1 MKNAFCIIL
10 SLTLTSA
17 AVMPQ
22 AGRKAGKKTEAVSY
36 TPKIYKDFVI
46 KNKIDE
52 LVIAKLE
59 EQYVPPSEPAN
70 DETFI
75 RRVYLDIT
83 GTMPKSTDVRKFLE
97 SSDQNRREKVID
109 ALLASDEYIDYQT
122 MKWLDLL
129 RVRSEFPIN
138 LWPNAVQAY
147 HRWIRDAVVSN
158 MPYDRFARE
167 LITASGVNFRD
178 PPVNFYRAIPRKEP
192 LVIAQ
197 AVALT
202 FMGSRTD
209 KWDKDDTLGLAAF
222 FSRIAY
228 KSTMEWK
235 EEIVYFDPDRKPL
248 IGTNGIPVAL
258 RLPDGT
264 KVTYDPSIDP
274 RQQFADWLITPDNPW
289 FTKAIVNRIWYWLM
303 GRGIIH
309 EPDDIR
315 DNNPPTNPALLAY
328 LERDFAAHKYD
339 IKYLIRQ
346 ILTSGTYQLSAK
358 PADGAPTNDVYFSRY
373 HVRRLDAEV
382 IIDALC
388 AITGTTESYSSPVPE
403 PFTYIPE
410 DQTSVKLNDGS
421 ITSSFLEM
429 FGRPSRDSG
438 AELERNNRPS
448 AAQELHLLNSSHVQD
463 KLRRSTTLR
472 RVLTQARTPEK
483 QLEELYLSILSRYPT
498 SEEKDIALEHMK
510 ANARNNDGIGDI
522 AWALVN
528 GSEFIMK
535 H

>member
-1 MKNAFCIIL
+1 MKNAVLIIL
-10 SLTLTSA
+10 SLIAISTAL
-17 AVMPQ
+17 MPQ
-22 AGRKAGKKTEAVSY
+22 GKKTARKTETAARY
-36 TPKIYKDFVI
+36 TPKIYKDFAI
-46 KNKIDE
+46 KNRIDE
-52 LVIAKLE
+52 LVLAKLE
-59 EQYVPPSEPAN
+59 EKRIKPAEAVN
-70 DETFI
+70 DETFL

-83 GTMPKSTDVRKFLE
+83 GTIPQSTDVRKFLD
-97 SSDQNRREKVID
+97 STDQHRREKVVD
-109 ALLASDEYIDYQT
+109 ALLASEEHIDYLT

-147 HRWIRDAVVSN
+147 HRWIREAVVSN
-158 MPYDRFARE
+158 MAYDRFARE

-202 FMGSRTD
+202 FLGARTD
-209 KWDKDDTLGLAAF
+209 KWPKDEALGFAAF
-222 FSRIAY
+222 FSKLAY

-235 EEIVYFDPDRKPL
+235 EEIIYYDPDKKPL
-248 IGTNGIPVAL
+248 MGTNGVPVQPL
-258 RLPDGT
+258 LPDGT
-264 KVTYDPSIDP
+264 KIAYDMALDP
-274 RQQFADWLITPDNPW
+274 RMQFADWLITPENPW
-289 FTKAIVNRIWYWLM
+289 FAKAIVNRVWYWYL

-315 DNNPPTNPALLAY
+315 DDNPPANAELLAW
-328 LERDFAAHKYD
+328 LEKDFIAHKYD
-339 IKYLIRQ
+339 MKYLIRQ
-346 ILTSGTYQLSAK
+346 ILNSGTYQLASK
-358 PADGAPTNDVYFSRY
+358 PAENTPTNDIYFSRY
-373 HVRRLDAEV
+373 YIRRIDAEV

-388 AITGTTESYSSPVPE
+388 RITGTTESYSSPVPE

-410 DQTSVKLNDGS
+410 DQTSVRLNDGS

-438 AELERNNRPS
+438 AEMERNNRPS

-483 QLEELYLSILSRYPT
+483 QVEELYLSILSRFPT
-498 SEEKDIALEHMK
+498 AEEKEIALEHMK

-528 GSEFIMK
+528 ASEFILK